1 MTTTAPTEQCEPP
14 AVDFADWWNFND
26 GRPKPMRK
34 TELTREQSRMDIAV
48 HEAAHAVVGLAYG
61 MNLEYTGVLEQETGD
76 QWNMTGRTRWGNCSV
91 PCLRYAVMAAAGLRA
106 EVRYLAGQGLS
117 AAEALGG
124 ASDDRQ
130 VAFADLAHSNFPLR
144 ETGAPGR
151 AMTWPE
157 VEDAADHAIGLLWQ
171 QINTVA
177 IAMYAAPDGLLTGD
191 QVAALTLIPNPP
203 ALPEPEEG
211 EGP

>member
-1 MTTTAPTEQCEPP
+1 MTTTPTDQREPV

-34 TELTREQSRMDIAV
+34 TELTRQQSRMDIAV
-48 HEAAHAVVGLAYG
+48 HEAAHAVVGMAYG
-61 MNLEYTGVLEQETGD
+61 MSLEHTGVLEQENGD
-76 QWNMTGRTRWGNCSV
+76 RWNMTGRTRWGWCTA
-91 PCLRYAVMAAAGLRA
+91 PCLRYAVMCAAGQRA
-106 EVRYLAGQGLS
+106 ELRHLRESGLPLS
-117 AAEALGG
+117 AALENP
-124 ASDDRQ
+124 SDDRET
-130 VAFADLAHSNFPLR
+130 AFANLADSAFPLR
-144 ETGAPGR
+144 ETGAPGH

-211 EGP
+211 EEP